1 MVSDSLQARRWL
13 GPRSIRRAALCVALA
28 LTGLAN
34 ATRFARAQSEPEP
47 VHVDPAVVPEPSVD
61 PTEMDRGDVG
71 RKAPKRVTPFAAPVP
86 FKNSQVGWGL
96 FVMVGAIHR
105 FDADTTLKP
114 STGAGGGFY
123 TDNGSWGVMA
133 LENARLRG
141 DALRLRGMLSHMD
154 IRYDF
159 FGIGEDAGQAG
170 ISVPLRQKMDI
181 VIGSALFRMMPNF
194 YGGVATMWMQ
204 STLALRED
212 LPPELPDLPEFDEA
226 RGALFAPGLQTEY
239 DSRDDDYWPTRGS
252 LGSIKGWF
260 FVDALGASQV
270 FQRYVTAWSWYQP
283 LQGRRLVLATN
294 LNGAFASGEVPF
306 FMLPSLGT
314 GRYGLRGYT
323 QGRYRDK
330 VMITA
335 QTEARFHTEGR
346 LGATVFAGFG
356 QVAPQVVDLIDAAVL
371 PAGGLGLRYQL
382 TRQFP
387 MHMRLDYAWGKNGNL
402 LYFSVSEAF

>member
-1 MVSDSLQARRWL
+1 MPSHSLQEWFDLPRARRV
-13 GPRSIRRAALCVALA
+13 ALCLS
-28 LTGLAN
+28 LTILGFSF
-34 ATRFARAQSEPEP
+34 FAGPAHAGSEDP
-47 VHVDPAVVPEPSVD
+47 VHVDPAAAPEPSID
-61 PTEMDRGDVG
+61 PTEIDRGDVG
-71 RKAPKRVTPFAAPVP
+71 RKTPKSVTPFAAPVP

-96 FVMVGAIHR
+96 FLMVGAIHR

-123 TDNGSWGVMA
+123 TENGSWGLMA

-154 IRYDF
+154 VRYDF
-159 FGIGEDAGQAG
+159 FGIGEDAGSAG

-181 VIGSALFRMMPNF
+181 FSGSALFRMVPDF
-194 YGGVATMWMQ
+194 YGGAAVMWMQ
-204 STLALRED
+204 STLELRES
-212 LPPELPDLPEFDEA
+212 LPPELPDVPEFDEA
-226 RGALFAPGLQTEY
+226 RGELFAPGVQAEY
-239 DSRDDDYWPTRGS
+239 DTRDDDYWPTSGS
-252 LGSIKGWF
+252 LGSFRGWF
-260 FVDALGASQV
+260 FLDALGATQV
-270 FQRYVTAWSWYQP
+270 FQRYFTSWSWY
-283 LQGRRLVLATN
+283 RRLRGDRLLLATN
-294 LNGAFASGEVPF
+294 LNGAFSGGDVPF

-330 VMITA
+330 VMLTA

-346 LGATVFAGFG
+346 LGGTVFAGFG
-356 QVAPQVVDLIDAAVL
+356 QVAPEVGELVDAAVL

-382 TRQFP
+382 TRRFP

-402 LYFSVSEAF
+402 LYFSVAEAF